1 MSYMKHKRRKQV
13 SRPTRGYNGHLYDSQ
28 LEAAVSM
35 ILKDRIKPLGGYH
48 HGAVKLSIRY
58 QASDGSTRWYVPD
71 WEVTGHPKVLI
82 EAKARVDQRTRNH
95 LIAALKQGYRIGVV
109 FPNPRASELPLF
121 QGADLSMGQWLQ
133 SHGIA
138 YVTSPEGSLEL
149 LEQLISTETAVSK
162 EEVK

>member
-1 MSYMKHKRRKQV
+1 MRSMKHKRRKQV

-35 ILKDRIKPLGGYH
+35 VLEDQIKPLGGYH
-48 HGAVKLSIRY
+48 HGAVEFAIKY
-58 QASDGSTRWYVPD
+58 QASDGSNRWYVPD
-71 WEVTGHPKVLI
+71 WQVMGHPKILI
-82 EAKARVDQRTRNH
+82 EAKARVDQRSRSH
-95 LIAALKQGYRIGVV
+95 LTAALKQGYRIGVV

-149 LEQLISTETAVSK
+149 LEQLISTETAISK
-162 EEVK
+162 EEIK